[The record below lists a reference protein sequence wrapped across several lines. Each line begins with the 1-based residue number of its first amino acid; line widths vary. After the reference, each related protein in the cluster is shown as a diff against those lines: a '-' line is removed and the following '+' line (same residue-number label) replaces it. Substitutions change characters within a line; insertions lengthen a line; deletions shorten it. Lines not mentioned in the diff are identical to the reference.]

1 MDPSQQCIY
10 NLPKHLK
17 YGTQYKPNEIFWG
30 IGVEHETYLESHQRK
45 TAFLCEIS
53 EKRKP
58 ERYSVNYYSVYKPP
72 DLEQAFAD
80 LSGHLAEVPILIN
93 SHSFTHCDI
102 SGEHRTTYSKQ
113 PRPNPKFTGKT
124 LHEFIADHDPY
135 FNTAYEEQFMFDGD
149 SIEFVNL
156 NFYNARI
163 PDVLDELCAHED
175 EFVDRLN
182 AVLQQYPTHLTPHLP
197 LDLAHK
203 NYPFASHLTNLA
215 NYSMFNNSTLHI
227 NITLPSQLDGSGH
240 IANMQQF
247 TEEHRNYIRI
257 IQWLEPLWVAVY
269 GAGDIFSAVNPQR
282 FCAGSQRLAVSRY
295 IALGTYDARKMPLG
309 KILLAKRTD
318 LSGTEWYDE
327 LYATSA
333 YSGLEHVGL
342 DINFNKHFAHGV
354 ELRFM
359 DAVATHDLQRIMN
372 ETVYCAD
379 FAYAWKD
386 QIQDIHD
393 HKEWQ
398 TVTLSCLKYGKN
410 AVISEQIVELYS
422 SVFHMDIP
430 SGEYYADELYEEITT
445 RLHNEYSNGPCS
457 RRMV

>member
-182 AVLQQYPTHLTPHLP
+182 AVLQQHPTHLTPHLP

-203 NYPFASHLTNLA
+203 NYPFATHLTNLA

-379 FAYAWKD
+379 FAYVWKD

-410 AVISEQIVELYS
+410 AVITEQIVELYS

-445 RLHNEYSNGPCS
+445 RLRDEYSNGPCS